1 MRSLGLYKWPHLP
14 YALPM
19 RLLVVEDN
27 NELATVLSRILR
39 AEGHVV
45 DVATNGADAD
55 ALLAAEFF
63 DLVVLDLSLPQLDGL
78 DVLRRLRNRSSD
90 TIVLVLTAR
99 SELADRVKGL
109 DLGADDYIAK
119 PFQVEELEARIRALL
134 RRRAVATG
142 SVIRIGD
149 LAFDVTAR
157 TVLIAD
163 KSVELPKH
171 ELDLLEA
178 LILRTGRVTP
188 KSELSEAISSQDDA
202 ISEGALEL
210 YVSRLR
216 KKVEQA
222 GLRIRTLR
230 GLGYM
235 LEAA

>member
-1 MRSLGLYKWPHLP
+1 
-14 YALPM
+14 M
-19 RLLVVEDN
+19 RLLIVEDN

-45 DVATNGADAD
+45 DVATNGLDAD

-63 DLVVLDLSLPQLDGL
+63 DLVVLDLGLPQMDGL

-134 RRRAVATG
+134 RRRAGATG

-163 KSVELPKH
+163 NMIELPKR

-210 YVSRLR
+210 YISRLR

-235 LEAA
+235 LEAV